1 MEIDPT
7 NKNEVAWT
15 SWLPALGYALA
26 RSGGPVLEVGIGHF
40 STPFLHEYC
49 NADGRLLI
57 SVEAHEQWRASF
69 NRTYANGFHQ
79 FTHSVPKDI
88 SPWGA
93 AFIDS
98 SPGGAA
104 RAELFSLLLPISEFV
119 VVHDYHREN
128 EQAISPLLVGV
139 NHRVFNAYEP
149 PTLLA
154 STARNVY

>member
-7 NKNEVAWT
+7 NRNEVAWT
-15 SWLPALGYALA
+15 SWLPALGFALG
-26 RSGGPVLEVGIGHF
+26 RSTGPVLEVGIGHF

-49 NADGRLLI
+49 TADGRLLV
-57 SVEAHEQWRASF
+57 SVEAHEGWRVSFHKEYASPSHE
-69 NRTYANGFHQ
+69 FHY
-79 FTHSVPKDI
+79 SVPTDI
-88 SPWGA
+88 KPWGV

-104 RAELFSLLLPISEFV
+104 RAELFFRLAPISSYV

-128 EQAISPLLVGV
+128 KEAIEPLLNGM
-139 NHRVFNAYEP
+139 NFRVFDAYEP

-154 STARNVY
+154 SKTLDVF